1 MCIASLRWAVKDGN
15 HFEGFNVISGS
26 VEYPENGAKARISII
41 SNNEH
46 DCISCDSKIGF
57 GMVGVQRILTHTVM
71 WCFWY
76 TTQITVK
83 VLSKPWD
90 TYLFSKITIFLKALL
105 ESFWF
110 HLLAIFIF
118 SYLFRYSST
127 FHSSAAVLQNGTR
140 TLEYSKHR

>member
-1 MCIASLRWAVKDGN
+1 MCIASLSWAVKDGN
-15 HFEGFNVISGS
+15 HFEGFNVISSS

-57 GMVGVQRILTHTVM
+57 GMVGVQRIVTHAVM

-90 TYLFSKITIFLKALL
+90 THLFSKIMIFLKALFRIL
-105 ESFWF
+105 LVSFLCNF
-110 HLLAIFIF
+110 
-118 SYLFRYSST
+118 YLFLS
-127 FHSSAAVLQNGTR
+127 F
-140 TLEYSKHR
+140 

>member
-57 GMVGVQRILTHTVM
+57 GMVGVQRILTHAVM
-71 WCFWY
+71 WWFWY
-76 TTQITVK
+76 TTQKTVK

-90 TYLFSKITIFLKALL
+90 TCLFSKITIFLKALFRIFL
-105 ESFWF
+105 VSF
-110 HLLAIFIF
+110 AIFIF